1 MASLG
6 HRTYALPGLVG
17 AALLALAAPGAP
29 GVAPVDWLP
38 LRDIRPGMRGVARTV
53 VRGVAVET
61 FDVEALAVV
70 PGAGPAGDLILIR
83 ASGPVI
89 ERTGGIAAGMS
100 GSPVYFRGRLAGAV
114 GFGWAFAD
122 HTLGLV
128 TPIEAM
134 RSALPSP
141 RRGQL
146 APPSVL
152 AGPWTLPAPVHAGGR
167 RVARVAVAPSGAHG
181 PRAADDVAVMVPLAR
196 PLLVSGTSAR
206 AAALLQEALGP
217 WGVQPVP
224 GAAGGSTGDRPAL
237 VPGSAVGVQLIR
249 GDLNAVAIGT
259 LTYRDGERLLAF
271 GHPFLNRGDAA
282 YLLTSAVIH
291 GVVPSASFPFKIGS
305 AGAPVGVVVQ
315 DRRVGVGGIVGRL
328 PPMVGVRL
336 SVLDG
341 DRGRR
346 VTLGTQVVQDPQLGP
361 VLVLVSALEVIDRA
375 LDRVGEGTARVRL
388 SLRGRGLEAPIV
400 RENVFY
406 HPRDV
411 GSAAML
417 ELPEALRLLF
427 ANEFVRTGPVDVSV
441 EAEVRKAR
449 ETAAVV
455 EAELARPRLRR
466 GEVASVRV
474 TLRPFQ
480 GEPVVRDVG
489 LAVPEQFPA
498 GPATVLIRAGGRPVP
513 EGGLPAALLSEP
525 AEIAA
530 TSAAEQL
537 AAFADR
543 DRNTDVVVE
552 LVPGPA
558 RFPDAAGAAG
568 ARTAKVR
575 VPTPWVVR
583 GRVQLAT
590 TVEGP

>member
-1 MASLG
+1 M
-6 HRTYALPGLVG
+6 TVLPRLAGLV
-17 AALLALAAPGAP
+17 LLAMAAPGVS
-29 GVAPVDWLP
+29 VAASFDWLP
-38 LRDIRPGMRGVARTV
+38 LQAVQPGMRGVARTV
-53 VRGVAVET
+53 VRGTTVEA

-70 PGAGPAGDLILIR
+70 PGAGPAGALILVR

-89 ERTGGIAAGMS
+89 QRTGGIAGGMS
-100 GSPVYFRGRLAGAV
+100 GSPVYFHGRLAGAI
-114 GFGWAFAD
+114 GFGWTFAD
-122 HTLGLV
+122 HSLGLV
-128 TPIEAM
+128 TPIEVM
-134 RSALPSP
+134 QSALPAP
-141 RRGQL
+141 RRSQL
-146 APPSVL
+146 PPTM

-167 RVARVAVAPSGAHG
+167 RVARIAVAAS
-181 PRAADDVAVMVPLAR
+181 AAPVPPAAAAADVAVMVPLAR
-196 PLLVSGTSAR
+196 PLLVSGMGTR

-217 WGVQPVP
+217 MGVQPVQ
-224 GAAGGSTGDRPAL
+224 GAAGGSTTDRPVL

-259 LTYRDGERLLAF
+259 LTYRDGERILAF
-271 GHPFLNRGDAA
+271 GHPVLNRGDSA

-305 AGAPVGVVVQ
+305 AGAPVGVVAQ
-315 DRRVGVGGIVGRL
+315 DRRAGVGGIIGRL

-346 VTLGTQVVQDPQLGP
+346 ATLGTQVVQDPQLGP
-361 VLVLVSALEVIDRA
+361 VLALVSALDVIDRA
-375 LDRVGEGTARVRL
+375 LDRVGGGTARVRL
-388 SLRGRGLEAPIV
+388 TLRGRGLDAPIV

-406 HPRDV
+406 HSRDI

-427 ANEFVRTGPVDVSV
+427 ANEFVRTGPVDVAV
-441 EAEVRKAR
+441 EAEVRQAR
-449 ETAAVV
+449 QTAAVV
-455 EAELARPRLRR
+455 EAELGRPRLRR
-466 GEVASVRV
+466 GDVASVRV

-480 GEPVVRDVG
+480 GDPVVRDVE
-489 LAVPEQFPA
+489 LAVPEQFPV

-525 AEIAA
+525 VETAA

-558 RFPDAAGAAG
+558 RFPDITGAA
-568 ARTAKVR
+568 ATRTAKVR
-575 VPTPWVVR
+575 VATPWVVR
-583 GRVQLAT
+583 GRVQLPTA
-590 TVEGP
+590 VEGP